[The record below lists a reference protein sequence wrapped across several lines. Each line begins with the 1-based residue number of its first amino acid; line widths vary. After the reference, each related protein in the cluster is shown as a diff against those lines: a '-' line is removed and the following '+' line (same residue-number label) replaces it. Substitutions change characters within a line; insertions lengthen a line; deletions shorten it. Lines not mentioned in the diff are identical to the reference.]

1 MKSCLKWLSSSCRC
15 HALIAEAGNNT
26 LVACLRSGSALSELY
41 VAVDE
46 LEVRKRASQL
56 GGAGPSSSKWVN
68 KTQLYVKFSHL
79 DMGDI

>member
-1 MKSCLKWLSSSCRC
+1 M
-15 HALIAEAGNNT
+15 
-26 LVACLRSGSALSELY
+26 
-41 VAVDE
+41 AVDE
-46 LEVRKRASQL
+46 LEVRKRALQL

>member
-1 MKSCLKWLSSSCRC
+1 M
-15 HALIAEAGNNT
+15 
-26 LVACLRSGSALSELY
+26 
-41 VAVDE
+41 AVDE

-79 DMGDI
+79 DMGDKP